1 MEFFDS
7 NPEIQKKKYAFKCHR
22 VKENG
27 IENIFPVNAIAF
39 QKQYGTFA
47 TGGSDAFVNM
57 WDGANKKRLC
67 QFHQLVIQRKIVF
80 QIIKSSFVFR
90 YPAGITS
97 LAFSSEGNMLAI
109 ASSYNYEYGADIQLA
124 PNDVTKNNI
133 FVRRVSD
140 LETKPK

>member
-1 MEFFDS
+1 MS
-7 NPEIQKKKYAFKCHR
+7 ISS
-22 VKENG
+22 V
-27 IENIFPVNAIAF
+27 
-39 QKQYGTFA
+39 
-47 TGGSDAFVNM
+47 
-57 WDGANKKRLC
+57 
-67 QFHQLVIQRKIVF
+67 
-80 QIIKSSFVFR
+80 IKSIYSIFDVLFFSVKLFR

-124 PNDVTKNNI
+124 PTDVTKNNI

>member
-1 MEFFDS
+1 MEQIKNVYVNFIS
-7 NPEIQKKKYAFKCHR
+7 NKINDQIKYFS
-22 VKENG
+22 
-27 IENIFPVNAIAF
+27 F
-39 QKQYGTFA
+39 
-47 TGGSDAFVNM
+47 
-57 WDGANKKRLC
+57 
-67 QFHQLVIQRKIVF
+67 
-80 QIIKSSFVFR
+80 IIIFR

-124 PNDVTKNNI
+124 PNDITKNNI

>member
-1 MEFFDS
+1 MEQIKNVYVNFISNTKEKNFFS
-7 NPEIQKKKYAFKCHR
+7 KLI
-22 VKENG
+22 
-27 IENIFPVNAIAF
+27 
-39 QKQYGTFA
+39 
-47 TGGSDAFVNM
+47 
-57 WDGANKKRLC
+57 L
-67 QFHQLVIQRKIVF
+67 
-80 QIIKSSFVFR
+80 FR

>member
-1 MEFFDS
+1 MELKISFLLMLLLFI
-7 NPEIQKKKYAFKCHR
+7 NNTEH
-22 VKENG
+22 
-27 IENIFPVNAIAF
+27 
-39 QKQYGTFA
+39 
-47 TGGSDAFVNM
+47 
-57 WDGANKKRLC
+57 L
-67 QFHQLVIQRKIVF
+67 QLVAPMHLLICGMVQIKNVYVNFISNKIHLFNFGCFFSV
-80 QIIKSSFVFR
+80 KFR

>member
-1 MEFFDS
+1 MLLLFINNME
-7 NPEIQKKKYAFKCHR
+7 H
-22 VKENG
+22 
-27 IENIFPVNAIAF
+27 
-39 QKQYGTFA
+39 
-47 TGGSDAFVNM
+47 
-57 WDGANKKRLC
+57 L
-67 QFHQLVIQRKIVF
+67 QLVVPMHLLICGMVQIKNVYVNFISNKNLF
-80 QIIKSSFVFR
+80 QIKYFIIMIFFR